1 MTASPGD
8 GEHAAREG
16 YYPDPSIPGYIR
28 YWNGAAW
35 VPGTSRPAPAAPAPV
50 PTPLPAPA
58 PVRPLPAPA
67 PVAAPAV
74 RADETGP
81 VFLDETSMTEALP
94 EPAPAPAPARA
105 PAPAPA
111 AEPAAAQ
118 APVWQADPVHQAG
131 FGGPRDR
138 RVSWGSPQEPEADP
152 AHAPAPAPAH
162 AHAPAPA
169 PSSEPA
175 PAPEPA
181 AAPEPGRPSGRSAG
195 ISLARTPSAAPEPA
209 RLPAQSSAGI
219 LSARSPAAQA
229 PAARAVQAAPAAPAW
244 PDAPGTGGPGPT
256 GVTSAW
262 PEATPAPAPSRT
274 PAPAPSTAPARTP
287 APAAST
293 GAPAPA
299 PERPAAPAP
308 ARPEVW
314 EPRPA
319 GVRPKVPQPVADA
332 APAEPEPE
340 SESKPG
346 GWEPRGSQEAR
357 AGARTGRPAATP
369 RAVFERMA
377 DRAVRPA
384 GLVRRTLARV
394 LDSLVFGAVAAAVAR
409 PLVPGAAAH
418 VQAKVDAARASGR
431 TTTVWLFD
439 STIAGSLG
447 LVLGAVLLFGV
458 LYEVLPTARWGRT
471 PGKKLLGVRV
481 LATATLRPPSFGAAL
496 VRWLVYA
503 FLGLP
508 GSLWCLVNRPR
519 RQGWHDK
526 AAKTYVAR

>member
-50 PTPLPAPA
+50 PAPVPLPAPA
-58 PVRPLPAPA
+58 PVRPHPAPA

-81 VFLDETSMTEALP
+81 VFLDETSMTETLP
-94 EPAPAPAPARA
+94 EPAPAAE
-105 PAPAPA
+105 A
-111 AEPAAAQ
+111 ASAAAQ
-118 APVWQADPVHQAG
+118 APAPVWQADPVHQAG

-138 RVSWGSPQEPEADP
+138 RVSWGSPQEAEAGPEAAR
-152 AHAPAPAPAH
+152 AHPPAPAPA
-162 AHAPAPA
+162 
-169 PSSEPA
+169 
-175 PAPEPA
+175 A
-181 AAPEPGRPSGRSAG
+181 AAEPEPGQPSARPAG
-195 ISLARTPSAAPEPA
+195 ISLARTPSAAPTPA
-209 RLPAQSSAGI
+209 PVPAQSSAGI

-229 PAARAVQAAPAAPAW
+229 PAAPAAPAW

-262 PEATPAPAPSRT
+262 PEAAP
-274 PAPAPSTAPARTP
+274 APARTP
-287 APAAST
+287 APERSA
-293 GAPAPA
+293 A
-299 PERPAAPAP
+299 PEP

-319 GVRPKVPQPVADA
+319 GVRPKVPQPAADA
-332 APAEPEPE
+332 APAEP
-340 SESKPG
+340 KPG
-346 GWEPRGSQEAR
+346 GWEPRGSAEAR
-357 AGARTGRPAATP
+357 TGARTGRPATP

-377 DRAVRPA
+377 ERAVRPA
-384 GLVRRTLARV
+384 GLVRRSLARA
-394 LDSLVFGAVAAAVAR
+394 LDSLVFAAVAAAVAR
-409 PLVPGAAAH
+409 PLLPGATAH

-431 TTTVWLFD
+431 TTTVWLLD
-439 STIAGSLG
+439 PTIAGSLG
-447 LVLGAVLLFGV
+447 LVFAAVLLFGV

-496 VRWLVYA
+496 RRWLVYA

-519 RQGWHDK
+519 RQAWHDK

>member
-35 VPGTSRPAPAAPAPV
+35 VPGTSRPAPAAPAPA
-50 PTPLPAPA
+50 PTPVPVPAPA

-81 VFLDETSMTEALP
+81 VFLDETSMTETLP
-94 EPAPAPAPARA
+94 EPAPAPEP
-105 PAPAPA
+105 
-111 AEPAAAQ
+111 EPAAAQ
-118 APVWQADPVHQAG
+118 APAPVWQADPVHQAG

-138 RVSWGSPQEPEADP
+138 RVSWGSPQEPEAEPEAAP
-152 AHAPAPAPAH
+152 AHAAAPGPAPAPA
-162 AHAPAPA
+162 A
-169 PSSEPA
+169 E
-175 PAPEPA
+175 
-181 AAPEPGRPSGRSAG
+181 PEPGQPSARPAG
-195 ISLARTPSAAPEPA
+195 ISLARTPSAAAAPA

-229 PAARAVQAAPAAPAW
+229 PAAPAAPAW

-262 PEATPAPAPSRT
+262 PEAAP
-274 PAPAPSTAPARTP
+274 APARTP
-287 APAAST
+287 AS
-293 GAPAPA
+293 APASASA
-299 PERPAAPAP
+299 PERAAAPERADAPAP

-319 GVRPKVPQPVADA
+319 GVRPKVPQPAADA
-332 APAEPEPE
+332 APAEP
-340 SESKPG
+340 KPG
-346 GWEPRGSQEAR
+346 SWEPRGAEEAR
-357 AGARTGRPAATP
+357 TGARTGRPATP

-377 DRAVRPA
+377 ERAVRPA
-384 GLVRRTLARV
+384 GLVRRTLARA

-409 PLVPGAAAH
+409 PLLPGAAAH

-431 TTTVWLFD
+431 TTTVWLLD

-447 LVLGAVLLFGV
+447 LVFAAVLLFGL

-496 VRWLVYA
+496 CRWLVYA

-519 RQGWHDK
+519 RQAWHDK